1 MNVTSI
7 TLRNSTI
14 ALWVSISD
22 IYPKSAGR
30 YGQFDGRRSTS
41 SIGAP
46 RKAVTWAI
54 HDFQQAVIHSMR
66 QLISY
71 GRVPDYLPNRS
82 IRIPLT
88 HDAVEV
94 CRTKEVSDAWNR

>member
-1 MNVTSI
+1 M

-14 ALWVSISD
+14 ALWVVISD
-22 IYPKSAGR
+22 IQRDLAGLNGTFR
-30 YGQFDGRRSTS
+30 PVAPVLYRAETRSD
-41 SIGAP
+41 
-46 RKAVTWAI
+46 VTREWR
-54 HDFQQAVIHSMR
+54 DFQQAVIHSMR

-88 HDAVEV
+88 HDACEG
-94 CRTKEVSDAWNR
+94 VSFDGGD